1 MPISMAT
8 KLGIQFARF
17 AAASGNAGS
26 SGLRGALNNAA
37 SGSSSAT
44 SSWTQGLSSGG
55 ASSTNG
61 AGIGGAKFHAGR
73 GAHSSFQQSGR
84 ALANA
89 NASSSNDGS
98 NSIGD
103 DDEDLAAQQARIH
116 RPGQLH
122 RSGLIGRHISQSHA
136 RLVRSKRESYI
147 TSLPALQLILPR
159 AEHSLLNSSASP
171 AHVRTLTN
179 DASTS
184 SPQPIKE
191 ALSPSEEKP
200 ILQLENANQKP
211 TKTIQKR
218 RPGRSHSMGATVG
231 RRTGLLGNS
240 ESTDLGPMLNDA
252 SRPFS
257 PVRIEES
264 QSRSPEEQLIQQ
276 AIEEEDS
283 GKMRSAVHTYRKLDP
298 SRQSVSGFNKAL
310 QALLQIIYT
319 DAEKDT
325 NDIVATYLQ
334 MIEADKRPNAR
345 TWELLTRALCE
356 RDLILNSEHIT
367 GKDDESFDQAF
378 SLFKLAHASGAGGF
392 FTQRPYNKLLLCCS
406 LRGDTEKACDVF
418 QQMASNKHVEID
430 RSTFRFLLNCFAKD
444 RRLQKDESEQ
454 ERDARIISQTR
465 QIFETF
471 ERKRAVDSIDN
482 SNDSGFSHSSVIW
495 NTMIKIHYDC
505 NDIPGALMLI
515 EKMLTDSSAPLPT
528 SSTSRIIIKKLLEK
542 GESVDAMKWVNKII
556 DSQLQAKGDNAHG
569 HARCLPLPVV
579 EYPSMDTANRA
590 GIEDLPLVQ
599 ILNRVASGFIEIYR
613 DTKLDE
619 ESRKNL
625 YSSVRIAL
633 LANSHVF
640 DDSILKNNVE
650 LTSTLMDDSLQLIL
664 KHSELNDN
672 TTGEDEILSAD
683 LAKDSRFFARTILIK
698 VIQPLIELRRFQDAI
713 SAFTYAIHYHL
724 LLPDV
729 RSRVER
735 VREEGMH
742 VADSVFAIRDSVKL
756 LTGDNVPQL
765 HRIGKPLDASEREQY
780 AFQMLVA
787 SVQMLVPSLVPLHQ
801 SEITEDLNERVVE
814 LYNVV
819 RGQVAPEDLP
829 FSSKD
834 WSTLLDVF
842 AAHETMKENGF
853 DRDSGCIILLEDLAK
868 LPRETVQ
875 ELDLTRVGTIALS
888 KYPSDANM
896 LLAAIDPSLAQQIM
910 ESSPE
915 ARLSPDGGSNADAT
929 SEATTTLT
937 FESILDGFTSPPS
950 SIGESVAQQAYA
962 PIQLIDEDL
971 CAGLLVQNAGSR
983 RSKFSQAI
991 PADPEGAYDRLMT
1004 SISETGT
1011 YPTVRSIGAMMV
1023 TAGRNGNLDRVQQ
1036 LYVVGC
1042 HVVASLGGDI
1052 DWQQWS
1058 WASLENEMITGLAH
1072 AGEAKAASDHRHR
1085 LINAGHVPTA
1095 NAYAALITVVR
1106 DTTDDAMIAEELY
1119 QESQRLN
1126 VEPNVFLYNTV
1137 ISKLCRARKMERAL
1151 QLFEEMRQRGLN
1163 PSSVTYGA
1171 LINGSTR
1178 IGDEAKAEEL
1188 YAVMESDRMFKP
1200 QAPPFNTMIQFY
1212 VHSQPDRSKALAYYD
1227 RMLHHNVEPTAHT
1240 YKLLLDAYG
1249 TIEPVDIVGMQDI
1262 FGRLIA
1268 ARKVNVDGAHW
1279 ASVITAHGIHCQ
1291 DLQRAIQIFDSI
1303 PNHVSTR
1310 RSKLKLPDALTY
1322 EAILNVFLTHNRFD
1336 LMQIYFA
1343 KLRQNDI
1350 HPTAYLANLM
1360 IRGLAFAQG
1369 VEPARDLFAEMHDP
1383 PMGVA
1388 AIGNHPPNHRHH
1400 ANGAH
1405 IKSYEAQ
1412 SAGDGLYGF
1421 QNVLRE
1427 PSTFEAMIKVE
1438 MQFGQKENAIVLLER
1453 MKERGYPPAIITKA
1467 SSFLTADA
1475 PIQVTEQQPSI

>member
-1 MPISMAT
+1 MGI

-26 SGLRGALNNAA
+26 SGFRGALNNAA

-55 ASSTNG
+55 ASSANG

-122 RSGLIGRHISQSHA
+122 RSGVIGKHLSQSHA

-147 TSLPALQLILPR
+147 TSVPALQLILPR
-159 AEHSLLNSSASP
+159 AEHSLRNSSASP

-184 SPQPIKE
+184 STQPNHE
-191 ALSPSEEKP
+191 VLLPTEGKP
-200 ILQLENANQKP
+200 KQQSENANQQS

-218 RPGRSHSMGATVG
+218 RHGRSHSMGATVG
-231 RRTGLLGNS
+231 RRTGLIGNT
-240 ESTDLGPMLNDA
+240 ETRDLGPMLQDA
-252 SRPFS
+252 SRSYS
-257 PVRIEES
+257 PPHQDDS
-264 QSRSPEEQLIQQ
+264 QSSSPEEQLILQ
-276 AIEEEDS
+276 AVQEDDTE
-283 GKMRSAVHTYRKLDP
+283 KIRSAIHTYRKLDP
-298 SRQSVSGFNKAL
+298 SRQSVTGFNKAL
-310 QALLQIIYT
+310 QALLHIIHT
-319 DAEKDT
+319 DVEKDT
-325 NDIVATYLQ
+325 NDLVATYLQ
-334 MIEADKRPNAR
+334 MIESDKRPNGR
-345 TWELLTRALCE
+345 TYAIMTIALCE
-356 RDLILNSEHIT
+356 RDVYLNAAYKTE
-367 GKDDESFDQAF
+367 KDDECFAQAF
-378 SLFKLAHASGAGGF
+378 SLFKLVHASSGSSGTKGYLFAA
-392 FTQRPYNKLLLCCS
+392 PYNRLLLSCS
-406 LRGDTEKACDVF
+406 LRGDTQKACDVF
-418 QQMASNKHVEID
+418 QQMTSNQHVQID
-430 RSTFRFLLNCFAKD
+430 QNTFRWLLNCFAND
-444 RRLQKDESEQ
+444 RTIQKDESKQ
-454 ERDARIISQTR
+454 GRDTRILDQTR
-465 QIFETF
+465 QIFDAF
-471 ERKRAVDSIDN
+471 ERKRGTDDIDN
-482 SNDSGFSHSSVIW
+482 SRDSTAIWNNMIRIHFDHNDS
-495 NTMIKIHYDC
+495 
-505 NDIPGALMLI
+505 PGALMLI
-515 EKMLTDSSAPLPT
+515 ERMLTDPSAPLPT
-528 SSTSRIIIKKLLEK
+528 SSTSKVVILKLLEK
-542 GESVDAMKWVNKII
+542 GEYADAMKWVDKII
-556 DSQLQAKGDNAHG
+556 DSQIQTKGKDAHG
-569 HARCLPLPVV
+569 IARARCLPLPVI
-579 EYPSMDTANRA
+579 EYPSIDTANQA
-590 GIEDLPLVQ
+590 KIENIPVVQ
-599 ILNRVASGFIEIYR
+599 LLNRIASGFIEISR
-613 DTKLDE
+613 NRKLDE

-625 YSSVRIAL
+625 FSSVRKAL
-633 LANSHVF
+633 LANSHVYQ
-640 DDSILKNNVE
+640 DCVE
-650 LTSTLMDDSLQLIL
+650 KGNTELPSTLMDDSLQLIL
-664 KHSELNDN
+664 KHSEVNNDI
-672 TTGEDEILSAD
+672 TGQDVILAAD
-683 LAKDSRFFARTILIK
+683 LVQESRFFARTILLK
-698 VIQPLIELRRFQDAI
+698 VIQPLIELRRFKDAA
-713 SAFTYAIHYHL
+713 SAFTYAVHYSL
-724 LLPDV
+724 LLPEV
-729 RSRVER
+729 RSLVEN
-735 VREEGMH
+735 EERLQ
-742 VADSVFAIRDSVKL
+742 VADAVYALRDAVML
-756 LTGDNVPQL
+756 LTGDNTPHL
-765 HRIGKPLDASEREQY
+765 HPNGKFLGASESERHALE
-780 AFQMLVA
+780 MLIA
-787 SVQMLVPSLVPLHQ
+787 SVQMLIPSLEPLDQKDSIPEHF
-801 SEITEDLNERVVE
+801 NERVVE
-814 LYNVV
+814 IYNVV
-819 RGQVAPEDLP
+819 RGQIALENLP
-829 FSSKD
+829 FSPKD
-834 WSTLLDVF
+834 WSTLIDVF
-842 AAHETMKENGF
+842 ASHELADTGF
-853 DRDSGCIILLEDLAK
+853 SRDTGCLILLEDLAK
-868 LPRETVQ
+868 LPKETIQ
-875 ELDLTRVGTIALS
+875 EVDLTKIGTIALK

-896 LLAAIDPSLAQQIM
+896 VLATIDPSLAQQIM

-915 ARLSPDGGSNADAT
+915 ARSSPDEGSNADAT

-950 SIGESVAQQAYA
+950 SIGESVAQQAYP

-971 CAGLLVQNAGSR
+971 CSELLVQNAGSR
-983 RSKFSQAI
+983 RSKFSEAR
-991 PADPEGAYDRLMT
+991 PADPQGAYERLMS
-1004 SISETGT
+1004 SISESGT

-1023 TAGRNGNLDRVQQ
+1023 SAGRNGNLDRVQQ
-1036 LYVVGC
+1036 LYVIGC
-1042 HVVASLGGDI
+1042 HVVASLVGDL

-1137 ISKLCRARKMERAL
+1137 ISKLCRARKLERAL
-1151 QLFEEMRQRGLN
+1151 QLFDEMRQRGLN

-1188 YAVMESDRMFKP
+1188 YAVMESDRQFKP

-1212 VHSQPDRSKALAYYD
+1212 VHSQPNRTKALAYYD
-1227 RMLHHNVEPTAHT
+1227 RMLYYNVAPTAHT
-1240 YKLLLDAYG
+1240 YKILLDAYG

-1268 ARKVNVDGAHW
+1268 ARNVNVDGAHW
-1279 ASVITAHGIHCQ
+1279 ASIITAHGIHCQ
-1291 DLQRAIQIFDSI
+1291 DLQRAVEVFDSI
-1303 PNHVSTR
+1303 PNHVATR

-1322 EAILNVFLTHNRFD
+1322 EAILNVFLAHNRVD

-1343 KLRQNDI
+1343 KMRQNGI
-1350 HPTAYLANLM
+1350 QPTAYLANLM
-1360 IRGLAFAQG
+1360 IRGLASAEG

-1388 AIGNHPPNHRHH
+1388 AFGNHPPNHRHH

-1405 IKSYEAQ
+1405 IRSHGAQ
-1412 SAGDGLYGF
+1412 SSQDGFYGF

-1453 MKERGYPPAIITKA
+1453 MKDRGYPPAIITKA
-1467 SSFLTADA
+1467 SSFLTADVSSTQA
-1475 PIQVTEQQPSI
+1475 AAQQPSI